1 MINLKNCRV
10 IIREQ
15 KKNSVLADTVILG
28 HNLLTNIIKVRAS
41 AMAYPERTSGTA
53 CFSGEQNIFLFRY
66 RTGGGDRKRNVDCA
80 IR

>member
-41 AMAYPERTSGTA
+41 AMAYRRKYRGTA

>member
-1 MINLKNCRV
+1 MYAMEHENVRTDMEVLQYGRNKNI

-41 AMAYPERTSGTA
+41 AMAYRP
-53 CFSGEQNIFLFRY
+53 
-66 RTGGGDRKRNVDCA
+66 K
-80 IR
+80 

>member
-1 MINLKNCRV
+1 MKYEFKIETEYTKWVEWRWYFMINLKNCRV

-41 AMAYPERTSGTA
+41 AMAYRPKEPVGLLV
-53 CFSGEQNIFLFRY
+53 FLEN
-66 RTGGGDRKRNVDCA
+66 K
-80 IR
+80 I

>member
-41 AMAYPERTSGTA
+41 AMAYRPKEPVGL
-53 CFSGEQNIFLFRY
+53 LFRY

>member
-41 AMAYPERTSGTA
+41 AMAYRPKEPVG
-53 CFSGEQNIFLFRY
+53 FSGEQNIFLFRY